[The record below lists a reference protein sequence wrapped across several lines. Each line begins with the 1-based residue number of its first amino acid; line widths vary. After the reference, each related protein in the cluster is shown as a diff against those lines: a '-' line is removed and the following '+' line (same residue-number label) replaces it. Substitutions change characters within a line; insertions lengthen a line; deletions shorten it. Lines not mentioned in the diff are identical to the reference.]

1 MLWSLVVW
9 SVKCV
14 VEFGGVRCGGVE
26 YGGVECKLWGVKCG
40 VIWMQC

>member
-1 MLWSLVVW
+1 MLW

-26 YGGVECKLWGVKCG
+26 CGGVECEVCCG
-40 VIWMQC
+40 